1 MLSEEDLKNQYI
13 SRNINKI
20 IQNIQ
25 NNNYDYCGEHHDE
38 LKIVLN
44 YLLLSILKYNTS
56 YDYCM
61 LEMFVA
67 KVGNIVLDDKQMDIV
82 LKLAPKYILPFA
94 IKNWDSKLE
103 NAIIATC
110 DAEYIFYFAKLVKG
124 ANISKLEDAIITT
137 EDAKYI
143 YLFARD
149 IKGANISKLEDAI
162 IATEDAEH
170 IYLFAKDVKG
180 TNISKLEDAII
191 ATEDAKYIYLFA
203 RDIKGANILRLEDA
217 IIATDN
223 IKYMFYFA
231 RNIKGANIEKIED
244 AIIAYGDFEFIY
256 YFATEVE
263 GADIEKLEDAII
275 ATGNAEYIYLF
286 ARDVKGANKEK
297 LLHAL
302 INIQDIYYIDMLTEL
317 IQNEMNKDLE
327 SPKNSEEDSL
337 SLLFSSITEKTNLG
351 SYLIELNLPFKTRK
365 KFINYLFAN
374 MEKGNNYLILRV
386 YLEMLGKRRI
396 SSKEAVALDLEYAAA
411 LKEQEAS
418 TVKSQNPIFKIK
430 RILDSDDI

>member
-13 SRNINKI
+13 SRNIKEI

-44 YLLLSILKYNTS
+44 YLLLLKIECHTY
-56 YDYCM
+56 YDYYM
-61 LEMFVA
+61 LDAFVA
-67 KVGNIVLDDKQMDIV
+67 KVRNIVLDDSQTDMV
-82 LKLAPKYILPFA
+82 LKLDFLHILRFA
-94 IKNWDSKLE
+94 IN
-103 NAIIATC
+103 NM
-110 DAEYIFYFAKLVKG
+110 
-124 ANISKLEDAIITT
+124 N
-137 EDAKYI
+137 
-143 YLFARD
+143 
-149 IKGANISKLEDAI
+149 SKLEDAI
-162 IATEDAEH
+162 IATGDADY
-170 IYLFAKDVKG
+170 IFCFAKFVKG
-180 TNISKLEDAII
+180 ANISKLEDAII

-217 IIATDN
+217 IIATEDAKYIYLFARDIKGANILRLEDAIIAINN

-231 RNIKGANIEKIED
+231 RDIKGANIEKIED

-256 YFATEVE
+256 YFAEEVE
-263 GADIEKLEDAII
+263 GANIEKLEDAII

-286 ARDVKGANKEK
+286 ASDVKGANKEK

-302 INIQDIYYIDMLTEL
+302 INIQDIDYIDMLTEL
-317 IQNEMNKDLE
+317 IQNEINKDLE

-374 MEKGNNYLILRV
+374 MEKDNNYLILRV

-396 SSKEAVALDLEYAAA
+396 SSKEAIALDLEYVAA
-411 LKEQEAS
+411 LKEQES
-418 TVKSQNPIFKIK
+418 TTFKPQSPIFKIK

>member
-13 SRNINKI
+13 SRNIKEI

-44 YLLLSILKYNTS
+44 YLLLSVLKHNTY
-56 YDYCM
+56 YDYYCM

-82 LKLAPKYILPFA
+82 LKLAPKYILKFA

-103 NAIIATC
+103 NAIIATG
-110 DAEYIFYFAKLVKG
+110 DADYIFCFAKFVKG
-124 ANISKLEDAIITT
+124 A
-137 EDAKYI
+137 
-143 YLFARD
+143 
-149 IKGANISKLEDAI
+149 
-162 IATEDAEH
+162 
-170 IYLFAKDVKG
+170 
-180 TNISKLEDAII
+180 NISKLEDAII

-217 IIATDN
+217 IIAINN

-231 RNIKGANIEKIED
+231 RDIKGANIEKIED

-256 YFATEVE
+256 YFAEEVE
-263 GADIEKLEDAII
+263 GANIEKLEDAII

-286 ARDVKGANKEK
+286 ASDVKGANKEK

-302 INIQDIYYIDMLTEL
+302 INIQDIDYIDMLTEL
-317 IQNEMNKDLE
+317 IQNEINKDLE

-396 SSKEAVALDLEYAAA
+396 SSKEAIALDLEYVAA

-430 RILDSDDI
+430 RILDNDDV

>member
-13 SRNINKI
+13 SRNIKEI

-44 YLLLSILKYNTS
+44 YLLLSVLKHNTY
-56 YDYCM
+56 YDYYCM

-82 LKLAPKYILPFA
+82 LKLAPKYILKFA

-103 NAIIATC
+103 NAIIATG
-110 DAEYIFYFAKLVKG
+110 DADYIFRFAKLVKG
-124 ANISKLEDAIITT
+124 ANISKLEDAII
-137 EDAKYI
+137 
-143 YLFARD
+143 
-149 IKGANISKLEDAI
+149 
-162 IATEDAEH
+162 ATGDAE
-170 IYLFAKDVKG
+170 
-180 TNISKLEDAII
+180 
-191 ATEDAKYIYLFA
+191 
-203 RDIKGANILRLEDA
+203 
-217 IIATDN
+217 
-223 IKYMFYFA
+223 YMFYFA

>member
-13 SRNINKI
+13 SRNIKEI

-44 YLLLSILKYNTS
+44 YLLLLKIECHTY
-56 YDYCM
+56 YDYYM
-61 LEMFVA
+61 LDAFVA
-67 KVGNIVLDDKQMDIV
+67 KVRNIVLDDSQTDMV
-82 LKLAPKYILPFA
+82 LKLDFKHILSFA
-94 IKNWDSKLE
+94 INNMNSKLE
-103 NAIIATC
+103 DAIIATG
-110 DAEYIFYFAKLVKG
+110 DADYIFRFAKLVKG
-124 ANISKLEDAIITT
+124 ANISKLEDAIIATK
-137 EDAKYI
+137 DAKYI

-149 IKGANISKLEDAI
+149 
-162 IATEDAEH
+162 
-170 IYLFAKDVKG
+170 V
-180 TNISKLEDAII
+180 
-191 ATEDAKYIYLFA
+191 
-203 RDIKGANILRLEDA
+203 KGANILRLEDA
-217 IIATDN
+217 IIAINN

-231 RNIKGANIEKIED
+231 RDIKGANIEKIED
-244 AIIAYGDFEFIY
+244 VIIAYGDFKFIY
-256 YFATEVE
+256 DFAEEIE
-263 GADIEKLEDAII
+263 GANIEKLEDAII

-286 ARDVKGANKEK
+286 ASDVKGANKEK

-302 INIQDIYYIDMLTEL
+302 INIQDIDYIDMLTEL
-317 IQNEMNKDLE
+317 IQNEINKDLE

-374 MEKGNNYLILRV
+374 MEKDNNYLILRV

-396 SSKEAVALDLEYAAA
+396 SSKEAIALDFEYDAA
-411 LKEQEAS
+411 LKEQESS
-418 TVKSQNPIFKIK
+418 TFKPQSPIFKIK

>member
-13 SRNINKI
+13 SRNIKEI

-44 YLLLSILKYNTS
+44 YLLLSILKHNTYY
-56 YDYCM
+56 YDYYCM

-82 LKLAPKYILPFA
+82 LKLAPKYILTFA

-103 NAIIATC
+103 NAIIATG
-110 DAEYIFYFAKLVKG
+110 DADYIFRFAKLVKG
-124 ANISKLEDAIITT
+124 ANISE
-137 EDAKYI
+137 
-143 YLFARD
+143 
-149 IKGANISKLEDAI
+149 LEDAI
-162 IATEDAEH
+162 IATGDAEY
-170 IYLFAKDVKG
+170 IFYFARDVKG
-180 TNISKLEDAII
+180 ANISKLEDAII

-203 RDIKGANILRLEDA
+203 RDIKGANILRLEDT
-217 IIATDN
+217 IIAINN

-231 RNIKGANIEKIED
+231 RDIKGANIEKIED
-244 AIIAYGDFEFIY
+244 VIIAYGDFKFIY
-256 YFATEVE
+256 DFAEEVE
-263 GADIEKLEDAII
+263 GANIEKLEDAII

-286 ARDVKGANKEK
+286 ASDVKGANKEK

-302 INIQDIYYIDMLTEL
+302 INIHDISYIDMLTEL
-317 IQNEMNKDLE
+317 IQNEINKDLE

-396 SSKEAVALDLEYAAA
+396 SSKEAIALDFEYDAA
-411 LKEQEAS
+411 LKEQESS
-418 TVKSQNPIFKIK
+418 TFKPQSPIFKIK

>member
-13 SRNINKI
+13 SRNIKEI

-44 YLLLSILKYNTS
+44 YLLLSILKHNTY
-56 YDYCM
+56 YDYYSM

-82 LKLAPKYILPFA
+82 LKLAPKYILTFA

-103 NAIIATC
+103 NAIIATG
-110 DAEYIFYFAKLVKG
+110 DADYIFLFAKLVKG
-124 ANISKLEDAIITT
+124 ANISKLEDAIIATG
-137 EDAKYI
+137 DAEYI
-143 YLFARD
+143 FYFARD
-149 IKGANISKLEDAI
+149 IEGANISKLEDAI
-162 IATEDAEH
+162 IA
-170 IYLFAKDVKG
+170 I
-180 TNISKLEDAII
+180 N
-191 ATEDAKYIYLFA
+191 
-203 RDIKGANILRLEDA
+203 
-217 IIATDN
+217 N

-231 RNIKGANIEKIED
+231 RDIKGANIEKIED
-244 AIIAYGDFEFIY
+244 VIIAYGDFKFIY
-256 YFATEVE
+256 DFAEEIE
-263 GADIEKLEDAII
+263 GANIEKLEDAII

-286 ARDVKGANKEK
+286 ASDVKGANKEK

-302 INIQDIYYIDMLTEL
+302 INIQDIDYIDMLTEL
-317 IQNEMNKDLE
+317 IQNEINKDLE

-374 MEKGNNYLILRV
+374 MEKDNNYLILRV
-386 YLEMLGKRRI
+386 YLEMLEKRRI
-396 SSKEAVALDLEYAAA
+396 SSKEAIALDFEYDAA
-411 LKEQEAS
+411 LKELESS
-418 TVKSQNPIFKIK
+418 TFKPQSPIFKIK

>member
-13 SRNINKI
+13 SRNIKEI

-44 YLLLSILKYNTS
+44 YLLLLKIECHTY
-56 YDYCM
+56 YDYYM
-61 LEMFVA
+61 LDAFVA
-67 KVGNIVLDDKQMDIV
+67 KVRNIVLDDSQTDMV
-82 LKLAPKYILPFA
+82 LKLDFLHILRFA
-94 IKNWDSKLE
+94 IN
-103 NAIIATC
+103 NM
-110 DAEYIFYFAKLVKG
+110 
-124 ANISKLEDAIITT
+124 N
-137 EDAKYI
+137 
-143 YLFARD
+143 
-149 IKGANISKLEDAI
+149 SKLEDAI
-162 IATEDAEH
+162 IATGDADY
-170 IYLFAKDVKG
+170 IFCFAKFVKG
-180 TNISKLEDAII
+180 ANISKLEDAII

-217 IIATDN
+217 IIAINN

-231 RNIKGANIEKIED
+231 RDIKGANIEKIED

-256 YFATEVE
+256 YFAEEVE
-263 GADIEKLEDAII
+263 GANIEKLEDAII

-286 ARDVKGANKEK
+286 ASDVKGANKEK

-302 INIQDIYYIDMLTEL
+302 INIQDIDYIDMLTEL
-317 IQNEMNKDLE
+317 IQNEINKDLE

-351 SYLIELNLPFKTRK
+351 SYLIELNLSIKIRRK
-365 KFINYLFAN
+365 FVDYLFAN

-386 YLEMLGKRRI
+386 YLKMLNKPI
-396 SSKEAVALDLEYAAA
+396 ITKEEAEALDLEYATA
-411 LKEQEAS
+411 LKEQKVS
-418 TVKSQNPIFKIK
+418 TVKPQNHILEIRKIAV
-430 RILDSDDI
+430 DSDSNNNK